1 MDYGRLALVV
11 AAVAAAMACC
21 SPPETAIIRGVAAWG
36 APPQPPSPCMYIFG
50 DSLVDN
56 GNNNNILSLAR
67 ANYRPYGI
75 DFHEGPPGRFTN
87 GRTMVDF
94 LSDMLGL
101 RPPLVPPY
109 ATARPADLPRG
120 VNFASGASGVLA
132 ETGNNLG
139 GHYPLSEQVN
149 HFRAAVADMANSSS
163 SAMFRGSAARVAEHL
178 GRCVFFVG
186 MGSNDYLN
194 NYFMPDYY
202 DTAGRYSPRDYA
214 ALLLREY
221 AAQIAELYALGARK
235 FVVAGVG
242 QIGCIPYELAR
253 MNNDNQPDSPSSSSP
268 TAAASVGSQDN
279 IAVSIGI
286 GGGFGG
292 GGGGGIGIGGG
303 SGGGRSTSSNP
314 TTGGS
319 TGGGGG
325 GSDGRSTS
333 SNTNTG
339 GSSGGGGA
347 YSTPANPD
355 AGGGGG
361 GGCNETIN
369 SAVAMY
375 NRGLLAMV
383 KRFNGGGGGQMR
395 GARFV
400 FLDTVASGREMAASA
415 AAHGFT
421 VLDRGCCGVGRNNGQ
436 ITCLPLQRPCDDRSA
451 YMFWDAFHPTEAAN
465 RIYAAKAFGSNNTAE
480 VYPINVS
487 QLAAL

>member
-11 AAVAAAMACC
+11 VVAAAAMACF
-21 SPPETAIIRGVAAWG
+21 SPETAIIRGVAAWG
-36 APPQPPSPCMYIFG
+36 TPQPPSPCMYIFG

-120 VNFASGASGVLA
+120 ANFASGASGVLA

-149 HFRAAVADMANSSS
+149 HFRAAVADMANSS
-163 SAMFRGSAARVAEHL
+163 AVATFRGNATRVAEHV
-178 GRCVFFVG
+178 GRCIFFVG

-202 DTAGRYSPRDYA
+202 NTAQRYTPRDYA

-221 AAQIAELYALGARK
+221 AAQVAELYALGARK

-253 MNNDNQPDSPSSSSP
+253 MNNDNQPDTPSSASSSAS
-268 TAAASVGSQDN
+268 AAAVSSQN
-279 IAVSIGI
+279 IGISIGI

-292 GGGGGIGIGGG
+292 GGGGGIGGGG
-303 SGGGRSTSSNP
+303 SGIGG
-314 TTGGS
+314 
-319 TGGGGG
+319 
-325 GSDGRSTS
+325 GRSTS

-339 GSSGGGGA
+339 GSRSGGVN
-347 YSTPANPD
+347 STPATPD
-355 AGGGGG
+355 DGGS
-361 GGCNETIN
+361 GCNETIN
-369 SAVAMY
+369 SVVAMY

-383 KRFNGGGGGQMR
+383 RRLNGGGGGTQMR

-400 FLDTVASGREMAASA
+400 FLDTVASGKEMAASA

-436 ITCLPLQRPCDDRSA
+436 ITCLPLQQPCEDRGA

-465 RIYAAKAFGSNNTAE
+465 RIYAAKAFGSNNTNE
-480 VYPINVS
+480 VYPINVR

>member
-1 MDYGRLALVV
+1 MHVAVSRSRSRGGRSPEIMGYDGRRLALAV
-11 AAVAAAMACC
+11 AVAAAAAACWAA
-21 SPPETAIIRGVAAWG
+21 ETRGVAAWG
-36 APPQPPSPCMYIFG
+36 APQPAAPCMYIFG

-75 DFHEGPPGRFTN
+75 DFREGPPGRFTN

-109 ATARPADLPRG
+109 AAARPADLPRG
-120 VNFASGASGVLA
+120 ANFASGASGILA

-139 GHYPLSEQVN
+139 GHYPLSEQVE
-149 HFRAAVADMANSSS
+149 HFRAAVGAMGNA
-163 SAMFRGSAARVAEHL
+163 SAFRGNATRLAEHL
-178 GRCVFFVG
+178 GRCIFFVG

-202 DTAGRYSPRDYA
+202 DTARRYSPRDYA
-214 ALLLREY
+214 ALLLQGY
-221 AAQIAELYALGARK
+221 TAQLAALYGLGARK
-235 FVVAGVG
+235 FVIAGVG

-253 MNNDNQPDSPSSSSP
+253 MNSDSQPSGPDTPSSV
-268 TAAASVGSQDN
+268 ASED
-279 IAVSIGI
+279 IAISIGI
-286 GGGFGG
+286 GGGGGFGG
-292 GGGGGIGIGGG
+292 GGGGSFGVGG
-303 SGGGRSTSSNP
+303 GGGRSSPASSN
-314 TTGGS
+314 TS
-319 TGGGGG
+319 GGGG
-325 GSDGRSTS
+325 GSGS
-333 SNTNTG
+333 SN
-339 GSSGGGGA
+339 
-347 YSTPANPD
+347 ANPTPPPD
-355 AGGGGG
+355 AAGA
-361 GGCNETIN
+361 CNETIN
-369 SAVAMY
+369 SAVAIY

-383 KRFNGGGGGQMR
+383 KRLNSRGGAQPQQLR

-400 FLDTVASGREMAASA
+400 FLDTVQSGKDLAANA

-465 RIYAAKAFGSNNTAE
+465 RIYAARAFGSNNTAE

>member
-1 MDYGRLALVV
+1 MDYKRLALVL
-11 AAVAAAMACC
+11 AVATAMAWC
-21 SPPETAIIRGVAAWG
+21 SPEMTISGVAAWG
-36 APPQPPSPCMYIFG
+36 TPQPPLPCMYIFG

-109 ATARPADLPRG
+109 ATARPSDLPRG
-120 VNFASGASGVLA
+120 LNFASGASGVLT

-139 GHYPLSEQVN
+139 GHYPLSQQVD
-149 HFRAAVADMANSSS
+149 HFRAAVAEMANSSS
-163 SAMFRGSAARVAEHL
+163 SSAAMFHGNATKVAEHM
-178 GRCVFFVG
+178 GRCIFFVG

-202 DTAGRYSPRDYA
+202 NTAQRYSPRDYA
-214 ALLLREY
+214 TLLLREY
-221 AAQIAELYALGARK
+221 AAQIAALYALGARK

-253 MNNDNQPDSPSSSSP
+253 MNNDDQPDTPSSTS
-268 TAAASVGSQDN
+268 AAAADVGSQD
-279 IAVSIGI
+279 IAISIGI
-286 GGGFGG
+286 GGGYGVGGGIGG
-292 GGGGGIGIGGG
+292 GGGGGGGG
-303 SGGGRSTSSNP
+303 MGRSS
-314 TTGGS
+314 
-319 TGGGGG
+319 
-325 GSDGRSTS
+325 STS

-339 GSSGGGGA
+339 GGGAYSTPATPDTRGGGA

-361 GGCNETIN
+361 GGGCNETIN
-369 SAVAMY
+369 SVVAMY

-383 KRFNGGGGGQMR
+383 KRYNGGGGGQGQMR

-400 FLDTVASGREMAASA
+400 YLDTVASGKDLAANA

-436 ITCLPLQRPCDDRSA
+436 ITCLPLQRPCDDRAA
-451 YMFWDAFHPTEAAN
+451 YIFWDAFHPTEAAN
-465 RIYAAKAFGSNNTAE
+465 RIYAAKAYGSNNTAE
-480 VYPINVS
+480 VYPINVR
-487 QLAAL
+487 QLAAS

>member
-1 MDYGRLALVV
+1 MDCGRLALVV
-11 AAVAAAMACC
+11 AVAAAAMASCAV
-21 SPPETAIIRGVAAWG
+21 ETRGVAASG
-36 APPQPPSPCMYIFG
+36 GPSPCMYIFG

-139 GHYPLSEQVN
+139 GHYPLSEQVD
-149 HFRAAVADMANSSS
+149 HFRAAVAAMGNSS
-163 SAMFRGSAARVAEHL
+163 AFRGSAARLAEHL
-178 GRCVFFVG
+178 GRCIFFVG

-194 NYFMPDYY
+194 NYFMPNYY
-202 DTAGRYSPRDYA
+202 DTARRYSPRDYA
-214 ALLLREY
+214 ALLLQGY
-221 AAQIAELYALGARK
+221 AAQITELYGLGARK

-253 MNNDNQPDSPSSSSP
+253 MNNDNQPDTPS
-268 TAAASVGSQDN
+268 SVGSED
-279 IAVSIGI
+279 IAISIGI
-286 GGGFGG
+286 GGGGG
-292 GGGGGIGIGGG
+292 GWGGGIGV
-303 SGGGRSTSSNP
+303 GRSSSTSSNP
-314 TTGGS
+314 NGGS
-319 TGGGGG
+319 GSGGG
-325 GSDGRSTS
+325 GSYSA
-333 SNTNTG
+333 TNPTLTPADAG
-339 GSSGGGGA
+339 SGGA
-347 YSTPANPD
+347 
-355 AGGGGG
+355 
-361 GGCNETIN
+361 CNETIN
-369 SAVAMY
+369 SAIAIY
-375 NRGLLAMV
+375 NRGLLDMV
-383 KRFNGGGGGQMR
+383 KRFNGRGPQQLR
-395 GARFV
+395 GARLV
-400 FLDTVASGREMAASA
+400 FLDTVQSGKDLAANA

-465 RIYAAKAFGSNNTAE
+465 RIYAAKAFGSNSTAE
-480 VYPINVS
+480 AYPINVS
-487 QLAAL
+487 KLAAM

>member
-1 MDYGRLALVV
+1 MGYERLALV
-11 AAVAAAMACC
+11 AAAAAMVVM
-21 SPPETAIIRGVAAWG
+21 SGVAAWG
-36 APPQPPSPCMYIFG
+36 SPSPSPCMYIFG

-56 GNNNNILSLAR
+56 GNNNNMLSLAR
-67 ANYRPYGI
+67 ANYQPYGI

-109 ATARPADLPRG
+109 ATARPSDLPRG
-120 VNFASGASGVLA
+120 LNFASGASGILP

-139 GHYPLSEQVN
+139 GHYPLSEQVDN
-149 HFRAAVADMANSSS
+149 FRDAVSDMGNT
-163 SAMFRGSAARVAEHL
+163 SAFRGNTTKVTEHL
-178 GRCVFFVG
+178 GRCIFYVG

-202 DTAGRYSPRDYA
+202 DTAERYTPRDYA
-214 ALLLREY
+214 ALLLQGY
-221 AAQIAELYALGARK
+221 ADQLAELYALGARK

-253 MNNDNQPDSPSSSSP
+253 MNNDNQPDTPSSV
-268 TAAASVGSQDN
+268 ANED
-279 IAVSIGI
+279 ISISI
-286 GGGFGG
+286 NLGGGN
-292 GGGGGIGIGGG
+292 
-303 SGGGRSTSSNP
+303 GGRSTSSTGANP
-314 TTGGS
+314 TAGATGG
-319 TGGGGG
+319 
-325 GSDGRSTS
+325 
-333 SNTNTG
+333 
-339 GSSGGGGA
+339 
-347 YSTPANPD
+347 Y
-355 AGGGGG
+355 
-361 GGCNETIN
+361 CNETIN
-369 SAVAMY
+369 SAIAIY
-375 NRGLLAMV
+375 NKGLLAMV
-383 KRFNGGGGGQMR
+383 KRFNNNNNNGRGSQQQQMR

-400 FLDTVASGREMAASA
+400 FLDTVQSGRDVAANA

-436 ITCLPLQRPCDDRSA
+436 ITCLPLQRPCDDRSK

-487 QLAAL
+487 QLAAV